1 MLTFG
6 SIFSDFKLPTA
17 ATWFYFSMLLAL
29 ALFFKFSRLLSMR
42 NWDVV
47 TIFLLVPGLLLLQ
60 ESRIQLASQVAG
72 HLGWSSQAIMASGLG
87 SAVIGSPALAAD
99 PGLLWPSRLAWYGYL
114 WLICGSAYFLIRCL
128 IDLALVRRPALSPN
142 LNLGG
147 MAWLGTAFFG
157 CLVSV
162 AARQYE
168 TPPPPVGKTSPPLK
182 EAERGLTDLVN
193 QQNPTAEGEG
203 VNTRFIVAC
212 TLAMLGHLAVV
223 VGLVVIGYRVFQDP
237 AAGMAAATFYLL
249 LPYTAMHVGQAHHV
263 WPSALLVWAVVFYRR
278 PIIAGLLL
286 GLAAGSVYF
295 PALLFP
301 IWFSFYWGRGAWRFA
316 SAFAISAFI
325 IFVITGLTL
334 DLAEWQAWK
343 APTGESIWRGVHWA
357 YRIPVFIAFLAF
369 VIATFFWPAPKN
381 LAHLLAL
388 SAAVLIGI
396 QFWYAE
402 QGGVYVLW
410 YLPLMLLL
418 VFRPNLSDRQP
429 PLIPMETDWLL
440 RLGRKLRTW
449 TSRLLNLPQPTA
461 RVH

>member
-1 MLTFG
+1 MVIFG

-17 ATWFYFSMLLAL
+17 ATWFYFSMLLAV
-29 ALFFKFSRLLSMR
+29 ALFFKFSRLLSVR

-47 TIFLLVPGLLLLQ
+47 TVFLLVPGLLLLQ
-60 ESRIQLASQVAG
+60 ESRIQLSSQVAG
-72 HLGWSSQAIMASGLG
+72 HLGWTSQTTMASGLG
-87 SAVIGSPALAAD
+87 TAVVGSQAMLAD
-99 PGLLWPSRLAWYGYL
+99 PSLLLPTRLAWLGYL
-114 WLICGSAYFLIRCL
+114 WLVCGSAYFLIRCL
-128 IDLALVRRPALSPN
+128 IDLALVRRPALPPN

-147 MAWLGTAFFG
+147 MAWLGAALFG

-168 TPPPPVGKTSPPLK
+168 APPPPVGKTSPTLQG
-182 EAERGLTDLVN
+182 AEQGLTDLVN
-193 QQNPTAEGEG
+193 QQNPAAEVEG
-203 VNTRFIVAC
+203 INTHFIVAC
-212 TLAMLGHLAVV
+212 TLAMLCHLAVCA
-223 VGLVVIGYRVFQDP
+223 GLVVIGYRVFQDP

-249 LPYTAMHVGQAHHV
+249 LPYTAMHVGQVHHV

-278 PIIAGLLL
+278 PMIAGLLL

-301 IWFSFYWGRGAWRFA
+301 VWFSFYWGRGAWRFA
-316 SAFAISAFI
+316 AAFVISAFI

-334 DLAEWQAWK
+334 DLTEWQAWK
-343 APTGESIWRGVHWA
+343 APTGESIWKGIHWA

-369 VIATFFWPAPKN
+369 VIATFFWPSPKN
-381 LAHLLAL
+381 LAHVLAL

-429 PLIPMETDWLL
+429 LAIPAESDWLL
-440 RLGRKLRTW
+440 RLGRKLRAW
-449 TSRLLNLPQPTA
+449 SLRLLNLPQPTT